1 MNSLP
6 APKPL
11 DYRAKD
17 NTKDTAMTADSNPK
31 LQVIPT
37 AVPEVLIIEPKAF
50 GDNRGWFTES
60 FNASDFA
67 SATGL
72 NVQFVQD
79 NHSFSRQWT
88 LRGMHYQ
95 LKHTQGKLVRV
106 TAGSVFDVAVD
117 MRKDS
122 STFGKWVGVELSAE
136 NHKQLWVPPGFAHGF
151 LVLSETAEFLYKTTD
166 YYDPSSEA
174 CLSWCDPRVK
184 IDWPIPL
191 GKQALLNAKDAAGL
205 SWDQA
210 PKF

>member
-1 MNSLP
+1 MNSIP
-6 APKPL
+6 ACSLLVPQPKSKL
-11 DYRAKD
+11 
-17 NTKDTAMTADSNPK
+17 MTADSNSK
-31 LQVIPT
+31 LQLTST
-37 AVPEVLIIEPKAF
+37 AIPEVLVLEPKVF

-60 FNASDFA
+60 FNVHDFA
-67 SATGL
+67 TATGL
-72 NVQFVQD
+72 DVEFVQD

-106 TAGSVFDVAVD
+106 TVGSVFDVAVD

-122 STFGKWVGVELSAE
+122 STFGQWVGEILSAE

-166 YYDPSSEA
+166 YYDPSSET
-174 CLSWCDPRVK
+174 CLSWCDPTVG
-184 IDWPIPL
+184 IEWPIPL

-205 SWDQA
+205 VWGAA

>member
-1 MNSLP
+1 MNSIP
-6 APKPL
+6 ARNLLAYP
-11 DYRAKD
+11 AKG
-17 NTKDTAMTADSNPK
+17 KVMTADLNPK
-31 LQVIPT
+31 LKITPT
-37 AVPEVLIIEPKAF
+37 AIPEVLIVEPKVF

-60 FNASDFA
+60 FNAQEFA
-67 SATGL
+67 KATGL
-72 NVQFVQD
+72 DVEFVQD

-106 TAGSVFDVAVD
+106 TAGSVFDAVVD
-117 MRKDS
+117 LRKDS
-122 STFGKWVGVELSAE
+122 ATFGKWVGVELSAQ

-166 YYDPSSEA
+166 YYDPQSEA
-174 CLSWCDPRVK
+174 CLSWCDPTVN

-205 SWDQA
+205 AWDRA